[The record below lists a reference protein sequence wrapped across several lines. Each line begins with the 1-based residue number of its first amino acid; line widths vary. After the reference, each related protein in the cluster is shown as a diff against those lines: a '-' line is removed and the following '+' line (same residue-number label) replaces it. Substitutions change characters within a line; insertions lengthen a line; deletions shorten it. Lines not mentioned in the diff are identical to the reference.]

1 MLKLAFV
8 LPFFS
13 IFGPEPSPGK
23 CGRSL
28 KIVSDLKSTRV
39 WLLDIDGIELP
50 NIILRTSRIGLSMV
64 TISERAQQIR

>member
-1 MLKLAFV
+1 MREEL
-8 LPFFS
+8 
-13 IFGPEPSPGK
+13 ED
-23 CGRSL
+23 C
-28 KIVSDLKSTRV
+28 SDLKSTRV